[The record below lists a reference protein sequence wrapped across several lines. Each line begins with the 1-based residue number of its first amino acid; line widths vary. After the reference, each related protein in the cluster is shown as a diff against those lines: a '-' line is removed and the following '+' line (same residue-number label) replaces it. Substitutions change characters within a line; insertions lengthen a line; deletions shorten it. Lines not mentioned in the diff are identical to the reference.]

1 MFVLTCSCKCRLV
14 MFMPSKPNLTK
25 PISIRLSPSV
35 RKIVKDL
42 ADSTGLLQ
50 AQVYD
55 LILRAGTDAIKAN
68 QMKFEM
74 PLQFDLK

>member
-1 MFVLTCSCKCRLV
+1 

-74 PLQFDLK
+74 PLRFEQKQ